1 MKRVEVKLSLPV
13 VAPLLDVVK
22 AAADSLQSDLAAP
35 LAMKDIE
42 GEFRDA
48 WTGELLATQTS
59 EVRALLALFDRDFF
73 TSGVIGFDEE
83 NAEAIVRACSAIRLR
98 LRARFLAALEDD
110 KLEGGDVELGDLEE
124 PVRKAFMCYLFL
136 ATIQE
141 LIIQHL
147 DSTILDS

>member
-22 AAADSLQSDLAAP
+22 AAVDSLQGDLAAP

-48 WTGELLATQTS
+48 WNGELLGGQNEDLRT
-59 EVRALLALFDRDFF
+59 LLALFDSEFF
-73 TSGVIGFDEE
+73 ATGVIGFDEV
-83 NAEAIVRACSAIRLR
+83 NAEAIVRACSAVRLR
-98 LRARFLAALEDD
+98 LRARFIAGVEDE
-110 KLEGGDVELGDLEE
+110 KLESGEVDLGRLDEA
-124 PVRKAFMCYLFL
+124 VRKAFMCYLFL

-141 LIIQHL
+141 VIIQHL
-147 DSTILDS
+147 DSSILES

>member
-13 VAPLLDVVK
+13 VAPLLDIVK
-22 AAADSLQSDLAAP
+22 SATDSLQGDLAAP

-48 WTGELLATQTS
+48 WNGELLAAQNGDLRT
-59 EVRALLALFDRDFF
+59 LLALFDSEFF
-73 TSGVIGFDEE
+73 ATGVIGFDEE
-83 NAEAIVRACSAIRLR
+83 NAEAIVRACSAVRLR
-98 LRARFLAALEDD
+98 LRARFLGGVEDERLESG
-110 KLEGGDVELGDLEE
+110 EVELGQLDET
-124 PVRKAFMCYLFL
+124 VRKAFMCYLFL

-147 DSTILDS
+147 DSSIIES